1 MFLTAS
7 VLPVLVGSSWGW
19 QASGTFHPLV
29 LAIALTVVVLVHA
42 GANVANDVADDRTGT
57 DRQNEQRIHPFTGGS
72 RFIQNGVM
80 TPKEMTSW
88 ATVLLAVGIGFGLV
102 LVALKGPWVL
112 AFGVVGVGIGLAYS
126 LPPLTLSARGMGEI
140 AVAASFGMLPVVGS
154 FWLQAGSIAGEA
166 LLVSLPVSLWVMAV
180 LVMNEIP
187 DITADAATGKR
198 TLVVR
203 LGIRATGWLY
213 MAVQVAAFLMLGLAA
228 VIDVI
233 PWAGMI
239 LPLGLLLPAAWTA
252 SAIIRSRVSLLHGI
266 IWTLTIHGL
275 GTIWLAGLAFATP

>member
-1 MFLTAS
+1 
-7 VLPVLVGSSWGW
+7 
-19 QASGTFHPLV
+19 
-29 LAIALTVVVLVHA
+29 
-42 GANVANDVADDRTGT
+42 
-57 DRQNEQRIHPFTGGS
+57 
-72 RFIQNGVM
+72 
-80 TPKEMTSW
+80 
-88 ATVLLAVGIGFGLV
+88 
-102 LVALKGPWVL
+102 
-112 AFGVVGVGIGLAYS
+112 
-126 LPPLTLSARGMGEI
+126 MGEI

-228 VIDVI
+228 AINVI